1 MARLARVDAQGALL
15 FLGLTLGLATVA
27 VPLQFSA
34 FHIAMAWALEA
45 AALAWVAARMR
56 SPQGAALALLVGLL
70 AVMDVLFE
78 FHGPRLTFA
87 EGEAIPAVVFNAR
100 MLTMAVCAGSLWL
113 MARWLGRWTEMARL
127 AAAPYVTG
135 HLVLAYG
142 LTLEVMEWAHRGEA
156 ENALS
161 VARLSVTILYAVY
174 GVALISIGVAAR
186 SALNR
191 VLGLL
196 AIAFV
201 ILKLYLYDVWN
212 LATVYRVIAFG
223 ALGGL
228 LLLTSF
234 LYSRYRG
241 KIESLW
247 QGDNR

>member
-1 MARLARVDAQGALL
+1 MVLR
-15 FLGLTLGLATVA
+15 LTLGLATVA

-34 FHIAMAWALEA
+34 FHIAIAWALEA

-56 SPQGAALALLVGLL
+56 SAQGAALALLVGLL

-78 FHGPRLTFA
+78 FHGPRLYFA
-87 EGEAIPAVVFNAR
+87 EGEAIPAAVFNTR
-100 MLTMAVCAGSLWL
+100 MLTMAVCASSLWL

-135 HLVLAYG
+135 HLMLAYA

-212 LATVYRVIAFG
+212 LATVYRVIAFA

-228 LLLTSF
+228 LLDRKSV
-234 LYSRYRG
+234 G
-241 KIESLW
+241 
-247 QGDNR
+247 